1 MTVGMASLAAADFP
15 LPAPATRSTLVAIQ
29 HALIWLVGASGAVV
43 LIEPS
48 PYELVILSAMV
59 FFLATGLRLQPVFI
73 PLLFLL
79 VVVNAGYTV
88 CAISLLDKPQIVNW
102 VLTSWYLAA
111 SALFFAMM
119 LAENTERRLEVLR
132 RGLIAG
138 ALITSL
144 AGIIGYFRILPGAHD
159 LFTLYGRARGGF
171 KDPNVLAA
179 FLILPAMFSLQT
191 VVTAPFW
198 KSVRSTITL
207 GIISLAVLLAFS
219 RASWGL
225 LVGSSMSTLALMY
238 LTSPSQAQRLR
249 IVIMAIAAIVAA
261 ALLVAVLL
269 SLDSVADLFKE
280 RASFSQS
287 YDSGRFGRFGRH
299 SLGFQ
304 MALDLPMGI
313 GPLQFSKFFP
323 EDTHNSFLNAFMS
336 GGWISGIAFPTLII
350 ITIVMGSRIVFTRVP
365 WQRTYLAI
373 FSVFLGTVVESII
386 IDIDHW
392 RHFWMMLG
400 TMWAMVAAAHTYRGF
415 IPLNSATANQVGDVN
430 QSRC

>member
-1 MTVGMASLAAADFP
+1 MASLAAADHP
-15 LPAPATRSTLVAIQ
+15 LSAPATRSNLAAIR
-29 HALIWLVGASGAVV
+29 HALIWLVGACGAVV

-48 PYELVILSAMV
+48 PYELATLAAIV
-59 FFLATGLRLQPVFI
+59 FFFATGMRLQPVFI
-73 PLLFLL
+73 PLLLLL
-79 VVVNAGYTV
+79 VVLNAGYTV
-88 CAISLLDKPQIVNW
+88 CSVSLMDRPEIVNW
-102 VLTSWYLAA
+102 ILTSWYMAA
-111 SALFFAMM
+111 TALFFAMV
-119 LAENTERRLEVLR
+119 LSEDTESRIEFLR
-132 RGLIAG
+132 RGLIVG

-144 AGIIGYFRILPGAHD
+144 AGILGYFRILPGGHE

-171 KDPNVLAA
+171 KDPNVFAA
-179 FLILPAMFSLQT
+179 FLILPAMFTLQT
-191 VVTAPFW
+191 VLTASLG
-198 KSVRSTITL
+198 KAVRSAVAL
-207 GIISLAVLLAFS
+207 GIIGLAILLAFS

-225 LVGSSMSTLALMY
+225 LVGCAMCTLILMY
-238 LTSPSQAQRLR
+238 LTSPSRAQRLR
-249 IVIMAIAAIVAA
+249 IVTMAIAAAVAA

-287 YDSGRFGRFGRH
+287 YDGGRFGRFGRH

-336 GGWISGIAFPTLII
+336 GGWISGIAFPSLIA
-350 ITIVMGSRIVFTRVP
+350 ITVVMGFKLVFTRVP

-373 FSVFLGTVVESII
+373 FAVFLGTVAESFI
-386 IDIDHW
+386 IDVDHW

-400 TMWAMVAAAHTYRGF
+400 TMWAMFAAAHAYHR
-415 IPLNSATANQVGDVN
+415 SATAPCATTN
-430 QSRC
+430 

>member
-1 MTVGMASLAAADFP
+1 MASLAAADLP
-15 LPAPATRSTLVAIQ
+15 LSAPATRSTLATLQ
-29 HALIWLVGASGAVV
+29 HVLIWLVGACGGVV

-48 PYELVILSAMV
+48 PYELATLAAIV
-59 FFLATGLRLQPVFI
+59 FFFATGLRLQPVFV

-79 VVVNAGYTV
+79 VVVNAGYTACSV
-88 CAISLLDKPQIVNW
+88 SLLDKPEIVNW
-102 VLTSWYLAA
+102 ILTSWYLAA
-111 SALFFAMM
+111 TALFFAMV
-119 LAENTERRLEVLR
+119 LSENTESRLEALR

-138 ALITSL
+138 AVITSL
-144 AGIIGYFRILPGAHD
+144 AGILGYFRVLPGAHD
-159 LFTLYGRARGGF
+159 MFTLYGRARGGF

-191 VVTAPFW
+191 VMTAPFW
-198 KSVRSTITL
+198 KSVRAALAL
-207 GIISLAVLLAFS
+207 GIISLAILLAFS

-225 LVGSSMSTLALMY
+225 LVGCSMSTLTLMY
-238 LTSPSQAQRLR
+238 LTSPSRAQRLR
-249 IVIMAIAAIVAA
+249 IVTMAIAAIIAA

-269 SLDSVADLFKE
+269 SLNSVADLFKE

-336 GGWISGIAFPTLII
+336 GGWISGIAFPVLIA
-350 ITIVMGSRIVFTRVP
+350 ITIVMGLKIVFTRVP
-365 WQRTYLAI
+365 WQRSYLAVL
-373 FSVFLGTVVESII
+373 SVFLGTVVESFI
-386 IDIDHW
+386 IDVDHW

-400 TMWAMVAAAHTYRGF
+400 TMWAMFAAAHAYRGS
-415 IPLNSATANQVGDVN
+415 IAH
-430 QSRC
+430 RH

>member
-1 MTVGMASLAAADFP
+1 MASLAAADHP
-15 LPAPATRSTLVAIQ
+15 LSAPVARVRLATIQ
-29 HALIWLVGASGAVV
+29 HALIWLVGACGAIV

-48 PYELVILSAMV
+48 PYELATLAAIV
-59 FFLATGLRLQPVFI
+59 FFFATGLRMRPVFI
-73 PLLFLL
+73 TLLILL
-79 VVVNAGYTV
+79 VALNAGYTV
-88 CAISLLDKPQIVNW
+88 CSVSLMDRPEVVTWI
-102 VLTSWYLAA
+102 LTSWYMAA
-111 SALFFAMM
+111 TALFFAMV
-119 LAENTERRLEVLR
+119 LSEDTESRLEFLR

-138 ALITSL
+138 AVITSL
-144 AGIIGYFRILPGAHD
+144 AGILGYFRVLPGAHD

-191 VVTAPFW
+191 VMTAPLR
-198 KSVRSTITL
+198 KAARSAIAL
-207 GIISLAVLLAFS
+207 AIIGLAILLAFS

-225 LVGSSMSTLALMY
+225 FVGCSVCTVTLMY
-238 LTSPSQAQRLR
+238 LTSPSRAQRLR
-249 IVIMAIAAIVAA
+249 IVTMMIAAAVAA

-280 RASFSQS
+280 RATFSQS

-336 GGWISGIAFPTLII
+336 GGWISGIAFPALIV
-350 ITIVMGSRIVFTRVP
+350 ITVVMGFRLIFTRVP
-365 WQRTYLAI
+365 WQRTYLAL
-373 FSVFLGTVVESII
+373 FSVFLGTVVESFI
-386 IDIDHW
+386 IDVDHW

-400 TMWAMVAAAHTYRGF
+400 AMWAMFAAAHAYRGS
-415 IPLNSATANQVGDVN
+415 IASQH
-430 QSRC
+430 

>member
-1 MTVGMASLAAADFP
+1 MTVGMASLAAADLP
-15 LPAPATRSTLVAIQ
+15 LSAPATRSTLAAIQ
-29 HALIWLVGASGAVV
+29 RALIWLVGACGAVV

-48 PYELVILSAMV
+48 PYEIVTLAAIV
-59 FFLATGLRLQPVFI
+59 FFFATGLRLQPVFV

-79 VVVNAGYTV
+79 VVVNGGYTV
-88 CAISLLDKPQIVNW
+88 CSALLLDRPEIVNW
-102 VLTSWYLAA
+102 ILTSWYLAA
-111 SALFFAMM
+111 TALFFAMT
-119 LAENTERRLEVLR
+119 LSENTESRLEALR

-138 ALITSL
+138 AVITSL
-144 AGIIGYFRILPGAHD
+144 AGILGYFRVLPGMHD
-159 LFTLYGRARGGF
+159 LFTLYGRARGAF

-191 VVTAPFW
+191 VMTAPFW
-198 KSVRSTITL
+198 KSVRSAIVL
-207 GIISLAVLLAFS
+207 GIIGLAILLAFS

-225 LVGSSMSTLALMY
+225 LVGCSVSTLTLMY
-238 LTSPSQAQRLR
+238 LTSPSPAQRLR
-249 IVIMAIAAIVAA
+249 IVAMAIAAIAAA

-280 RASFSQS
+280 RATLTQS

-299 SLGFQ
+299 ILGFQ

-336 GGWISGIAFPTLII
+336 GGWISGIALPALIV
-350 ITIVMGSRIVFTRVP
+350 ITVAMGCRLIFVRVP
-365 WQRTYLAI
+365 WQQTYLAI
-373 FSVFLGTVVESII
+373 FSVFLGTVVESFI
-386 IDIDHW
+386 IDVDHW

-400 TMWAMVAAAHTYRGF
+400 TMWAMFAAAHAYRGS
-415 IPLNSATANQVGDVN
+415 SAR
-430 QSRC
+430 SR